1 MKPNPIER
9 NTMFKKHSLNVQLV
23 KTPKHND
30 APEEAANKLT
40 PEQFS
45 HVVKEQCKNAALLIG
60 ATYITK
66 VVFDTVQEVVLHIV
80 KTKIR

>member
-1 MKPNPIER
+1 
-9 NTMFKKHSLNVQLV
+9 MFKRHALNVQLV

-30 APEEAANKLT
+30 APEEAATKLT

-60 ATYITK
+60 ATYTTK
-66 VVFDTVQEVVLHIV
+66 VILDTVQDVVMHIV